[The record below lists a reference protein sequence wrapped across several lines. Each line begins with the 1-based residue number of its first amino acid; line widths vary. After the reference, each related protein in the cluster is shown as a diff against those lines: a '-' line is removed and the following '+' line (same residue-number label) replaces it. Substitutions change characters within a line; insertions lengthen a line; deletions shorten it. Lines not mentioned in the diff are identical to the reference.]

1 MNEIIYQGHGQDFSK
16 GGGRYTVSHR
26 GHSTLCLLNV
36 TKAHKG
42 GGVTGHALVT
52 SLIKTRVL
60 RVED

>member
-1 MNEIIYQGHGQDFSK
+1 M
-16 GGGRYTVSHR
+16 SHR
-26 GHSTLCLLNV
+26 GYSTLCLLNV

-60 RVED
+60 RVGD